1 MKKSITTLVVAIFAT
16 FNGANA
22 ADLSNTD
29 TKLVSSADPSLISTE
44 LGNLKKHT
52 RTIDEII
59 ASDLKVT
66 EGVMPSKK
74 PAAIAKKKSKKAQ
87 IKLKKQFNN

>member
-16 FNGANA
+16 FNAANA
-22 ADLSNTD
+22 ADLSDKD
-29 TKLVSSADPSLISTE
+29 TKLVSSADPGLISTE

-59 ASDLKVT
+59 ADDLKVT
-66 EGVMPSKK
+66 EGVMPEKK
-74 PAAIAKKKSKKAQ
+74 SVAKNKSKKTQ
-87 IKLKKQFNN
+87 IRLKKQLCN